1 MSRLSTRIS
10 IKWASDAPSEPTDTL
25 VMSIGDYY
33 MDLRV
38 RKVDISID
46 WAMAGQ
52 RLIKSEDP
60 LTVEFT
66 HEIDSRG
73 YTEPDL
79 GVFTK
84 LPNGDD
90 LEVGEMPC
98 PEKGGAVT
106 AYEEI
111 WHEFPAPA
119 EGTVSWI
126 VRNDD
131 PETGITFLGRL
142 ENAYLAFRKTL
153 EGKFT
158 ALREAWDPKTG
169 KWEVKYRIGDDE
181 VPTMKDVVKS
191 DLGSIVSK
199 TSIDVSG
206 ASYRVIATAVEGK
219 D

>member
-1 MSRLSTRIS
+1 
-10 IKWASDAPSEPTDTL
+10 
-25 VMSIGDYY
+25 

-38 RKVDISID
+38 READTLID

-79 GVFTK
+79 GIFTK

-98 PEKGGAVT
+98 PEKGGVVT

-111 WHEFPAPA
+111 WHEFPPPA

-126 VRNDD
+126 IRNDS
-131 PETGITFLGRL
+131 PVTGITFLGRL
-142 ENAYLAFRKTL
+142 NDAYLAFRKTPK
-153 EGKFT
+153 GDFT
-158 ALREAWDPKTG
+158 ALREERDQMTR
-169 KWEVKYRIGDDE
+169 KWQVRYRIGDDE
-181 VPTMKDVVKS
+181 VPMMKDVAKS
-191 DLGSIVSK
+191 DFDGIVSK
-199 TSIDVSG
+199 TSIEVTG
-206 ASYRVIATAVEGK
+206 ASYRVVATAVEGK